1 MNKSTLKTTIEEMNK
16 NELTQVLNEY
26 IEISKITNFKEV
38 LKSKTDYEKILLEK
52 LDEDYENIKKAYIDF
67 MAEKFYKYSAIF
79 ELDQKIFSDRFKTFI
94 DKLDNNKS
102 KYEIYNFN
110 CHDDHYN
117 ILILEEHKGT
127 KLVGENIKSSQR
139 ISGTMI
145 STFSSNDKIYLY
157 ISTESIP
164 PQYREKTST
173 SFYVKKI
180 DNMREWIETELLTNL
195 VALDFEYTIECIRKD
210 VEENDLKV
218 SAQSM
223 NINGGAKAT
232 LDSTGSQVIILPILD
247 EIKNLLE
254 DNNDLFKESEKG
266 YNLIKNYIDELEEES
281 ELPWVTLSF
290 NKKTQVKFLFELPT
304 RRDYTLLNYYS
315 GDYIKRQGREEMK
328 NVTKSI
334 ISRYNTFSS
343 DFSGSA

>member
-1 MNKSTLKTTIEEMNK
+1 
-16 NELTQVLNEY
+16 
-26 IEISKITNFKEV
+26 
-38 LKSKTDYEKILLEK
+38 
-52 LDEDYENIKKAYIDF
+52 
-67 MAEKFYKYSAIF
+67 
-79 ELDQKIFSDRFKTFI
+79 
-94 DKLDNNKS
+94 
-102 KYEIYNFN
+102 
-110 CHDDHYN
+110 
-117 ILILEEHKGT
+117 
-127 KLVGENIKSSQR
+127 
-139 ISGTMI
+139 
-145 STFSSNDKIYLY
+145 
-157 ISTESIP
+157 
-164 PQYREKTST
+164 
-173 SFYVKKI
+173 
-180 DNMREWIETELLTNL
+180 MREWIETELLTNL
-195 VALDFEYTIECIRKD
+195 IALDFEYTIDCIRKD

-343 DFSGSA
+343 DFSGSD

>member
-1 MNKSTLKTTIEEMNK
+1 
-16 NELTQVLNEY
+16 
-26 IEISKITNFKEV
+26 
-38 LKSKTDYEKILLEK
+38 
-52 LDEDYENIKKAYIDF
+52 

-102 KYEIYNFN
+102 KYEIHNFN
-110 CHDDHYN
+110 CHDGHYN

-127 KLVGENIKSSQR
+127 KLVGESIKSSQR

-145 STFSSNDKIYLY
+145 STLSSNDKIYLY

-180 DNMREWIETELLTNL
+180 DNMREWIETELLTSL